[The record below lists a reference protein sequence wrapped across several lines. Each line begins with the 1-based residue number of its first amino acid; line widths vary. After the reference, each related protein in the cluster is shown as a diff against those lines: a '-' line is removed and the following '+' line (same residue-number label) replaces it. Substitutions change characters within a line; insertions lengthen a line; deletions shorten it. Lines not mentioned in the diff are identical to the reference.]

1 MRLLEEAGVI
11 RGYQASIDRDEVGLG
26 LTVFVGIKVERHRQ
40 EQAEAFHRA
49 VVDLPEV
56 ISVHLVSGE
65 SDFLLQ
71 VVVPDLRAYERLLSE
86 TLLRLPGVSDIRS
99 NFAIKTVKAPSP
111 LPLGHLAGRSAAEEA
126 VEAQQIGLLRRQ
138 VALDEGYLAMRGALR
153 QAREVQWM
161 DEAQQRIAA
170 HALAVGHQHD
180 GLAIGRNLDS
190 ALHHALRP
198 GARRPAQW
206 LAGQADTHAI
216 GPRADSPGAG
226 EEGLPAGC
234 VEGRRIAAE
243 QHAQGPLLPVVRLET
258 PGHAGIPRTRRPAS
272 AHGRQSPS
280 ARIRPSP
287 CKPPSPSRTWQ
298 ATLPSTGLARKPPA
312 QAR

>member
-1 MRLLEEAGVI
+1 MKLDAYDHRILAALQRDGRLSNVQLAEEIGLSPSPCLRRVRLLEEAGVI

-99 NFAIKTVKAPSP
+99 N
-111 LPLGHLAGRSAAEEA
+111 
-126 VEAQQIGLLRRQ
+126 
-138 VALDEGYLAMRGALR
+138 
-153 QAREVQWM
+153 
-161 DEAQQRIAA
+161 
-170 HALAVGHQHD
+170 
-180 GLAIGRNLDS
+180 
-190 ALHHALRP
+190 
-198 GARRPAQW
+198 
-206 LAGQADTHAI
+206 AI

-258 PGHAGIPRTRRPAS
+258 PGHAGIPRTRRSRFGTRQAIALRQDPAI
-272 AHGRQSPS
+272 A
-280 ARIRPSP
+280 
-287 CKPPSPSRTWQ
+287 
-298 ATLPSTGLARKPPA
+298 L
-312 QAR
+312 